1 MAFDG
6 AFLYKTTEELR
17 QAYDC
22 HVDKIYQPTRDELVF
37 LLRKKG
43 FVKKLYI
50 SVKQGS
56 ARIHFTENKYENP
69 AVPPNF
75 CMLLRKY
82 LSSARLIDIS
92 QPKFERIAELT
103 IERKTGARGLRSII
117 EGVLQKYM
125 FEAPSD
131 SSIKKITITE
141 NAVDGGDALIEKNS
155 K

>member
-6 AFLYKTTEELR
+6 GFLHTVTTELK
-17 QAYDC
+17 QAVGC
-22 HVDKIYQPTRDELVF
+22 HVDKIYQPSRDILI
-37 LLRKKG
+37 LQLRKKG

-82 LSSARLIDIS
+82 L
-92 QPKFERIAELT
+92 
-103 IERKTGARGLRSII
+103 
-117 EGVLQKYM
+117 
-125 FEAPSD
+125 
-131 SSIKKITITE
+131 
-141 NAVDGGDALIEKNS
+141 
-155 K
+155 